1 MRRGESAAMVTVS
14 FICRRASASA
24 SPPSLLVCPSLTLTS
39 NVLHSEDFTAC
50 PSALAS
56 RVSFVCSPALAVQES
71 RVSTDTSS
79 CWRVNKDSAEGTSVP
94 QVALDRCFERT
105 CTEPRAL
112 SAPLKETMSLP
123 LSDWLNDQNESTRVQ
138 NGVLITPRIPTSF
151 SSTI

>member
-1 MRRGESAAMVTVS
+1 MKARLWLPCHSSAGARQCQRRPPLCS
-14 FICRRASASA
+14 FAQALPKIRNFERTA
-24 SPPSLLVCPSLTLTS
+24 L
-39 NVLHSEDFTAC
+39 EDFTAC

-56 RVSFVCSPALAVQES
+56 RVSFVCPPALAVQES